1 VNPLAADAPHKL
13 VRVYE
18 EAVAALRGSN
28 IVERCA
34 AAGYPYHPERIEMRF
49 LGRLFVFSVPRLQ
62 VDPSGAAA
70 GEPAGEGTLSERIL
84 LLHYIVKA
92 SGVPLSGKLVGFD
105 QLPGGR
111 FYGSAFRKR
120 TESPLARIFARAP
133 GRLAEIAASLG
144 GAPGTQGD
152 ASAIL
157 WPFPRVPMTL
167 IVWTGDEELP
177 GNAKVLFDDTAEGY
191 LSTEDIAVLGDLVI
205 RRVKE
210 SVG

>member
-18 EAVAALRGSN
+18 EAVAALRGRN
-28 IVERCA
+28 IEERCA
-34 AAGYPYHPERIEMRF
+34 AAGYPYHPERIDVRF
-49 LGRLFVFSVPRLQ
+49 LGKSFVFSVPRLQ
-62 VDPSGAAA
+62 VESA
-70 GEPAGEGTLSERIL
+70 EEGTLSERIL
-84 LLHYIVKA
+84 ILHYLERA
-92 SGVPLSGKLVGFD
+92 SGAPLSGKLVGFD

-133 GRLAEIAASLG
+133 GRLAEIAPSLG
-144 GAPGTQGD
+144 GAPGANGD
-152 ASAIL
+152 ASAVL

-177 GNAKVLFDDTAEGY
+177 GNAKALFDDTAESY

-210 SVG
+210 SLG